1 MSKSLTENPYT
12 RNNLR
17 MSRQRAETGNQHPI
31 NFGFLITLDENENR
45 AMQRNLTVTNYGLNK
60 METRNFQMKNR

>member
-1 MSKSLTENPYT
+1 
-12 RNNLR
+12 

-45 AMQRNLTVTNYGLNK
+45 AVQRNLTVPNYDLNK
-60 METRNFQMKNR
+60 MESRKF